1 MGRRFRQNL
10 WQILA
15 IVLICLGI
23 FYLIAQ
29 VRFAPLVD
37 EIATLA
43 VENKAAGIINQAIDD
58 AIARGDLEYHKII
71 TLEKK
76 ANGDISALKTNM
88 AEVNRLK
95 TSILEAISQKIMD
108 VSSEDISV
116 PAGTVL
122 LPELLSGRGPLIPVS
137 ILMVTASN
145 ATFYGKFSEAGI
157 NQTRH
162 QITVQVEVSVT
173 VVTPNG
179 SFPVKIDS
187 DAMVAE
193 TVIVGQ
199 VPQTFIALDTEKQK
213 EAEP

>member
-213 EAEP
+213 ETEP

>member
-122 LPELLSGRGPLIPVS
+122 LPELFSGRGPLIPVS